1 MEDEDASDH
10 SEDGALSEE
19 ATGDVDENSVG
30 EGSEQQDDDDRQDE
44 GDSDRGSKRRRLAS
58 GGSLSMRSADTS
70 PEDGLHDNDNDK
82 DNEDNDNN
90 GDEQEQEEE
99 EDEPQDVI
107 IGKRRRTLAAAY
119 NPVLRR
125 RKQLRAYYS
134 KVSSHASPTAVM
146 LIPLVK
152 SLNRPCT
159 TDILWQ
165 AILGVTDH
173 YLRSNI
179 FDDLYESI
187 CGAIKNE
194 LTDDTHRFKVG
205 EGDEEVLV
213 PGAETGVVSAGLEY
227 HFYLYRHWS
236 LYESMCYSN
245 YLCGKLSVWNS
256 KGSARLQELLARLGI
271 PLHQCKQNYKFMS
284 PVLRAHFRKE
294 ILGPVAAEYGL
305 TNPAPVY
312 KSFYRYNAFK
322 NPVSAADIV
331 YAVSA
336 LMESAGFP
344 LDSHWTDT
352 KRRSSSAT
360 ATTAIN
366 EEPADTDDSAG
377 VRTWTTAFNE
387 GFDCLSCKPE
397 ADEIL
402 NRGIQEAIN
411 IQKVNITCAS
421 PIFYIM
427 CISIVI
433 FVCFCKVDRRTS
445 NGNVGYRG
453 RHYEAQLL

>member
-1 MEDEDASDH
+1 MKLEASDEEDDDQEDEEAEFEEENADEDDMGEDVDAKSDDGDASDDAGEAGE
-10 SEDGALSEE
+10 EDNGE
-19 ATGDVDENSVG
+19 AFEQEG
-30 EGSEQQDDDDRQDE
+30 EGE
-44 GDSDRGSKRRRLAS
+44 GDEIDTDSVDHSSKRQRLAAD
-58 GGSLSMRSADTS
+58 GSLSMRSADTS
-70 PEDGLHDNDNDK
+70 PEDALWD
-82 DNEDNDNN
+82 
-90 GDEQEQEEE
+90 
-99 EDEPQDVI
+99 EDEPEDVI
-107 IGKRRRTLAAAY
+107 VGKRRRVLAATY
-119 NPVLRR
+119 NPVIRR
-125 RKQLRAYYS
+125 RKLLRAYYS

-159 TDILWQ
+159 SDILWQ

-173 YLRSNI
+173 YLRWNI
-179 FDDLYESI
+179 SDDLYESI
-187 CGAIKNE
+187 CSAIKNE
-194 LTDDTHRFKVG
+194 LADDTHRFKVG
-205 EGDEEVLV
+205 EGDEEILV
-213 PGAETGVVSAGLEY
+213 PGAEAGVVSAGLEY

-245 YLCGKLSVWNS
+245 YMCGKMSVWNS

-305 TNPAPVY
+305 SNPAPVY

-344 LDSHWTDT
+344 LDSHWTDSR
-352 KRRSSSAT
+352 KRSSPDET
-360 ATTAIN
+360 ARVEQTEDLVGA
-366 EEPADTDDSAG
+366 
-377 VRTWTTAFNE
+377 RTWMAAFNE

-402 NRGIQEAIN
+402 NRGIQEAIS
-411 IQKVNITCAS
+411 IQKVLRFVFVQFLSRI
-421 PIFYIM
+421 
-427 CISIVI
+427 ISCN
-433 FVCFCKVDRRTS
+433 FLVDRWAS
-445 NGNVGYRG
+445 NGDVGYRG
-453 RHYEAQLL
+453 CYNETQSII